1 MVLNRKNK
9 LGLVQVY
16 TGNGKGKTTAAFG
29 QALRAYGHGFKIGIF
44 LFLKDCS
51 SGEVKTVKELLP
63 DIDVKCFGSAV
74 NWERGFTAEDKKLV
88 SEGFKIAKSV
98 IRKGQLD
105 MLILD
110 EICVAVE
117 LGFIEE
123 NELISIIKEK
133 PSHMEIIITGR
144 NAPKALIESAHL
156 VTEMREVKHPFKCLG
171 LKARKGIEY

>member
-1 MVLNRKNK
+1 MVLDGDKK

-29 QALRAYGHGFKIGIF
+29 QALRAYGHGFKVGIF
-44 LFLKDCS
+44 LFLKDCTL
-51 SGEVKTVKELLP
+51 GEVKAVKDFLP
-63 DIDVKCFGSAV
+63 GIDVRCFGRTV
-74 NWERGFTAEDKKLV
+74 NWRRGFTSEDKKLV
-88 SEGFKIAKSV
+88 LEGLRITKSV
-98 IRKGQLD
+98 VEKGQLD

-117 LGFIEE
+117 LGFVEE
-123 NELISIIKEK
+123 KELLDIIKEK

-144 NAPKALIESAHL
+144 NATKAVVENAHL
-156 VTEMREVKHPFKCLG
+156 VTEMREVKHPLKSLG